1 MKVAYWDEES
11 MSQKERE
18 MTPEELAQH
27 EADIAAGAVVVVP
40 SEVTIRQ
47 AELALLDA
55 DLLDDVEDLVATL
68 PRQYQSEWRRATV
81 VMRDNGLV
89 EIVRQQKG
97 MTHAEIDQLFI
108 TAATL

>member
-1 MKVAYWDEES
+1 MSTLIFDSGAY
-11 MSQKERE
+11 RE
-18 MTPEELAQH
+18 ATAEELVDIEAREAEAAQPAVPH
-27 EADIAAGAVVVVP
+27 EV
-40 SEVTIRQ
+40 SIRQ
-47 AELALLDA
+47 AELALLEA
-55 DLLDDVEDLVATL
+55 ELLDDVEELVATL